1 MQLYVWLSNA
11 VNFLIFQLFRMMIY
25 YLIWANL
32 TNLILVVSKMQSPV
46 TLVFQVQDGA
56 SMVQRRARTSSIKLK
71 GISLY
76 FKAFFQMYQMA
87 LYFCRGCGKTHT
99 GKFFFSNSMN
109 RKVFDI
115 VMCVVNNNF
124 QYCKKVSIFQVFNLR
139 QYFFV
144 KEKHMYGIFSS
155 CFHSGH
161 CISLNNPKFIFFR
174 VVRFRL
180 CEFSVVL

>member
-1 MQLYVWLSNA
+1 MNQMTRGILRWLFSIRGQSLKEPEGTWMSCATALCTILQLYVRLSNA
-11 VNFLIFQLFRMMIY
+11 VNFLIIKLFWMIY
-25 YLIWANL
+25 HLIWANL

-76 FKAFFQMYQMA
+76 FKAFFKYQMA
-87 LYFCRGCGKTHT
+87 LYFCCGCGKTHT
-99 GKFFFSNSMN
+99 EKIVFLNSMN

-124 QYCKKVSIFQVFNLR
+124 QYCKKVFIFQVFDIC
-139 QYFFV
+139 QYFF
-144 KEKHMYGIFSS
+144 
-155 CFHSGH
+155 
-161 CISLNNPKFIFFR
+161 
-174 VVRFRL
+174 
-180 CEFSVVL
+180 